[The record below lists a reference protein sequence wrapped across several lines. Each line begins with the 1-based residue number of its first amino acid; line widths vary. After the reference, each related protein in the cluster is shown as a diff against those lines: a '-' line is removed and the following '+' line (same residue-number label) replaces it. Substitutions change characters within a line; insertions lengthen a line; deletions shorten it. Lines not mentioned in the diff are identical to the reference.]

1 MTYIEN
7 IFLCLALPMLLSLL
21 FTSGSPR
28 RFTLFVVLGMATCL
42 LSAYVSSFFM
52 GRHQCSAVTTAIE
65 IAPVC
70 EEILK
75 LLPLLLYFLIFEPDS
90 HKLTPAAMGIAV
102 GFATFENVCYLTEN
116 GAGSFVFLLIR
127 GMSAGGLHGAARH
140 LQPADHRRRLLADGR
155 VLLSFCHHRHP
166 VCGKAA
172 PQGQAHCFSLTV
184 SRSFPE
190 REIFLN
196 FFQIWVKGI
205 GANCIIGDRE
215 DGKQPL

>member
-70 EEILK
+70 GILTG
-75 LLPLLLYFLIFEPDS
+75 LALAYVFRRPW
-90 HKLTPAAMGIAV
+90 LTCTGTVGIL
-102 GFATFENVCYLTEN
+102 GVCMVLHGIYN
-116 GAGSFVFLLIR
+116 LLITAD
-127 GMSAGGLHGAARH
+127 GFWQMVGYFFPSAIIVTLFAAR
-140 LQPADHRRRLLADGR
+140 LLHRGR
-155 VLLSFCHHRHP
+155 H
-166 VCGKAA
+166 
-172 PQGQAHCFSLTV
+172 TV
-184 SRSFPE
+184 FR
-190 REIFLN
+190 
-196 FFQIWVKGI
+196 
-205 GANCIIGDRE
+205 
-215 DGKQPL
+215 

>member
-90 HKLTPAAMGIAV
+90 HKLTPAAIGIAV

-127 GMSAGGLHGAARH
+127 GMSAGALHLVCGILAGLALAYVFRRPWLTCTGTVGILGVCMVLHGIYNLLITADGFWQMVGYFFPSAIIVTLFAAR
-140 LQPADHRRRLLADGR
+140 LLHRGR
-155 VLLSFCHHRHP
+155 H
-166 VCGKAA
+166 
-172 PQGQAHCFSLTV
+172 TV
-184 SRSFPE
+184 FH
-190 REIFLN
+190 
-196 FFQIWVKGI
+196 
-205 GANCIIGDRE
+205 
-215 DGKQPL
+215 

>member
-90 HKLTPAAMGIAV
+90 HKLTPAAIGIAV
-102 GFATFENVCYLTEN
+102 GFATF
-116 GAGSFVFLLIR
+116 
-127 GMSAGGLHGAARH
+127 GGLHGAARH
-140 LQPADHRRRLLADGR
+140 LQSADHHRRLLADGR
-155 VLLSFCHHRHP
+155 VLLSFCHHLHP

>member
-90 HKLTPAAMGIAV
+90 HKLTPAAIGIAV

-127 GMSAGGLHGAARH
+127 GTVGILGVCMVLHGIYNLLITADGFWQMVGYFFPSAIIVTLFAAR
-140 LQPADHRRRLLADGR
+140 LLHRGR
-155 VLLSFCHHRHP
+155 H
-166 VCGKAA
+166 
-172 PQGQAHCFSLTV
+172 TV
-184 SRSFPE
+184 FR
-190 REIFLN
+190 
-196 FFQIWVKGI
+196 
-205 GANCIIGDRE
+205 
-215 DGKQPL
+215 